1 MGGSD
6 VKKLFKIT
14 AILMCLLML
23 AGCGEPEPIE
33 SPHMDPSSDPLVVSD
48 ASVYEQITYLVCIG
62 DPASYIVYVITPDE
76 ITKYD
81 FTNYWMNANGGYDYF
96 EEPMPDEGKYL
107 MVQYDLSSE
116 GWDKLVD
123 AFTEN
128 KFENLP
134 EDMHT
139 DDVCDGPHYDIEV
152 KTADGTFI
160 SGGYAAGSGTG
171 RKQERYHN
179 VVTALHEVIHE
190 AEEDAKAAG
199 ASTEPQGPA
208 YLNYPLTVD
217 LVHAVGE
224 SGSCDFSEL
233 ENLFGPYDEINE
245 ESLPRLFGWELEDG
259 GIAWFSFGAQNRV
272 DEIEIRYDD
281 HFVILN
287 TPFKGIK
294 TGLDE
299 IYHYVDLESL
309 SEEEANLFD
318 LITMM
323 IQNEIDAVSED
334 HLYSNNDYEVVAHF
348 GEKLDRDEP
357 EVLGEYAMW
366 SSYRMPAS
374 DLAAFYEEVFHEER
388 EFEPDFKKDFD
399 ITDLPEQGILCM
411 DDGYCYTC
419 AGAMYEQ
426 HAELVSVAESDGVY
440 IVNSRMIS
448 DLNGEVMGYV
458 RYVLKTTDGTYG
470 YELLDHMYSHVMY

>member
-1 MGGSD
+1 
-6 VKKLFKIT
+6 
-14 AILMCLLML
+14 
-23 AGCGEPEPIE
+23 IE
-33 SPHMDPSSDPLVVSD
+33 SPPVDPSSDAYAD
-48 ASVYEQITYLVCIG
+48 ASEYEQITFLVCIG

-76 ITKYD
+76 ITEYN
-81 FTNYWMNANGGYDYF
+81 FTNYWMNASGGYDYF

-123 AFTEN
+123 AFTDN

-134 EDMHT
+134 EDMHA

-152 KTADGTFI
+152 KTADETFI
-160 SGGYAAGSGTG
+160 SGGYAAGDGTG

-179 VVTALHEVIHE
+179 VVTALHEVIHD
-190 AEEDAKAAG
+190 AEEEAKEAWALF
-199 ASTEPQGPA
+199 TEPQEPV
-208 YLNYPLTVD
+208 YLNEPATADVFAAFDDHYEFND
-217 LVHAVGE
+217 LE
-224 SGSCDFSEL
+224 YY
-233 ENLFGPYDEINE
+233 FGPYDEVDEDSVPI
-245 ESLPRLFGWELEDG
+245 RYGWELTDG
-259 GIAWFSFGAQNRV
+259 GIAWVSFGAQSRV
-272 DEIEIRYDD
+272 SDIELWYDD
-281 HFVILN
+281 HFEILMSSL
-287 TPFKGIK
+287 KCLE
-294 TGLDE
+294 TGFDVK
-299 IYHYVDLESL
+299 YHDIDPGSL
-309 SEEEANLFD
+309 SEYDAKFFD

-388 EFEPDFKKDFD
+388 EFEPDFDRNFD
-399 ITDLPEQGILCM
+399 INDLPEQGILCM

-426 HAELVSVAESDGVY
+426 HTELVSVAESDGVY
-440 IVNSRMIS
+440 ILNSRMIS

>member
-1 MGGSD
+1 M
-6 VKKLFKIT
+6 KKIMKIT
-14 AILMCLLML
+14 AILMCLFLL
-23 AGCGEPEPIE
+23 AGCGNAGAEPIE
-33 SPHMDPSSDPLVVSD
+33 SPPMDPSSDAYAD
-48 ASVYEQITYLVCIG
+48 APGYEQITFLVCIG

-76 ITKYD
+76 ITEYD
-81 FTNYWMNANGGYDYF
+81 FTNYWMNADGGYDYF
-96 EEPMPDEGKYL
+96 EEPMPGEGRYL

-123 AFTEN
+123 AFTDN

-139 DDVCDGPHYDIEV
+139 DGVCDGPHYDIEV

-160 SGGYAAGSGTG
+160 SGGYAAGSGSG
-171 RKQERYHN
+171 KKQERYHN

-217 LVHAVGE
+217 LVCAVGE
-224 SGSCDFSEL
+224 PGSCDFSKL

-259 GIAWFSFGAQNRV
+259 GTAWFSFGARSLV

-281 HFVILN
+281 YFVIIK

-294 TGLDE
+294 TGPDE
-299 IYHYVDLESL
+299 IYHYIDLESL

-318 LITMM
+318 LITLM

-334 HLYSNNDYEVVAHF
+334 GRNSNNDYEVVATY
-348 GEKLDRDEP
+348 GEELDRDEP
-357 EVLGEYAMW
+357 EVLGEYALW

-374 DLAAFYEEVFHEER
+374 DLSAFYEEVFHEER
-388 EFEPDFKKDFD
+388 EFEPDFKPDFD
-399 ITDLPEQGILCM
+399 IDDLPEQGILCM

-419 AGAMYEQ
+419 AGALYEH
-426 HAELVSVAESDGVY
+426 HAELVSVARGDGVC
-440 IVNSRMIS
+440 IVNAKMIN
-448 DLNGEVMGYV
+448 DLDGEVKGYV
-458 RYVLKTTDGTYG
+458 KFVLNTTDGTYG
-470 YELLDHMYSHVMY
+470 YELMDFRYSHLS

>member
-1 MGGSD
+1 
-6 VKKLFKIT
+6 
-14 AILMCLLML
+14 MCLFLL
-23 AGCGEPEPIE
+23 AGCGNSGEEPIE
-33 SPHMDPSSDPLVVSD
+33 SPPVDPSSDAYAD
-48 ASVYEQITYLVCIG
+48 ASEYEQITFLVCIG

-76 ITKYD
+76 ITEYN

-123 AFTEN
+123 AFTDN

-134 EDMHT
+134 EDMHA

-152 KTADGTFI
+152 KTADETFI
-160 SGGYAAGSGTG
+160 SGGYAAGDGTG

-179 VVTALHEVIHE
+179 VVTALHEVIHD
-190 AEEDAKAAG
+190 AEEEAKEAWALF
-199 ASTEPQGPA
+199 TEPQEPV
-208 YLNYPLTVD
+208 YLNEPATADVFAAFDDHYEFND
-217 LVHAVGE
+217 LE
-224 SGSCDFSEL
+224 YY
-233 ENLFGPYDEINE
+233 FGPYDEVDEDSVPI
-245 ESLPRLFGWELEDG
+245 RYGWELTDG
-259 GIAWFSFGAQNRV
+259 GIAWVSFGAQSRV
-272 DEIEIRYDD
+272 SDIELWYDD
-281 HFVILN
+281 HFEILMSSL
-287 TPFKGIK
+287 KCLE
-294 TGLDE
+294 TGFDVK
-299 IYHYVDLESL
+299 YHDFDPGAL
-309 SEEEANLFD
+309 SEYDAKFFD

-388 EFEPDFKKDFD
+388 EFEPDFDRNFD
-399 ITDLPEQGILCM
+399 INDLPEQGILCM

-426 HAELVSVAESDGVY
+426 HTELVSVAESDGVY